1 MDSITNLN
9 PQQRSAVENIN
20 GAMLI
25 LAGAGSGKT
34 KVLTCR
40 IAHLLELGVP
50 PYKILAITFT
60 NKAAKEMRSRVD
72 AMVGPAAKDVWLY
85 TFHAF
90 CARFLRTEVEVLGTH
105 KGNFAIYDA
114 ADQKNLLKSILKEM
128 NLDEKRFPPT
138 ALQNAISNAKNRQ
151 QDAASFARLA
161 GDFFEQK
168 AAEVYGLYEKRM
180 LANNAMDFDDLL
192 MLTVKILAEF
202 PEVREKYQQRFSY
215 IMIDEYQD
223 TNRTQYLLTRYLA
236 GDAGNL
242 CVVGDADQSIYGW
255 RGADIRNILD
265 FEKDY
270 PKATLLKLE
279 QNYRSTS
286 MILDAANAVIEN
298 NPGRKPKKLWTK
310 NPAGTSITY
319 YIAMDERDEARFV
332 VEQAQRLI
340 RSGKF
345 CYGDMAV
352 LYRTNT
358 QSRVFEEMLIKSGIS
373 YSMVGGIKFYDRKE
387 IRDVMA
393 YLKLLY
399 NPYDALS
406 LLRIINV
413 PKRGIGQATI
423 NKMQDYA
430 NAKGISLFEAVTN
443 AAAVPG
449 LGPRFIT
456 KLDEMSQILFDLM
469 GEVDTA
475 PVETLIEDV
484 MHKTGYLEE
493 LQAERTPQAE
503 SRAENLQELV
513 SVAQDFLKDEGEEK
527 TLAHFLEH
535 VALVSDIDDAQLD
548 NDRFTLMTLH
558 SAKGLEFPVVFLA
571 GMEEGLF
578 PHSRS
583 LMDDEQMEEERRLCY
598 VGITRARQVLYLTS
612 AKTRTIYGRTNYS
625 EPSRFLEEIPEKLVH
640 EYHRPSMIGTGYR
653 DTEGYKNRSGSGF
666 SGFGSGYGQN
676 GFGHTGR
683 YGQTGYS
690 NGGRGVSSNH
700 RGGYDGFGEEGGTVI
715 GGGRGKRNVP
725 DSRVSASLS
734 ERFKEESKKTSGLF
748 SKIHTDFVPEKPAG
762 AATDFAIGDR
772 VSHKKFGEGTV
783 VSVKNSADGQE
794 VKVAFAG
801 AGIRSL
807 LTKYAVLKKL

>member
-1 MDSITNLN
+1 MNDSITNLN
-9 PQQRSAVENIN
+9 PQQQAAVEHIN
-20 GAMLI
+20 GPMLI

-60 NKAAKEMRSRVD
+60 NKAAREMRSRVD

-90 CARFLRTEVEVLGTH
+90 CARFLRREIEVLGTH
-105 KGNFAIYDA
+105 KSNFAIYDA
-114 ADQKNLLKSILKEM
+114 ADQKNLLKSILKDM
-128 NLDEKRFPPT
+128 NLDEKRFPPA
-138 ALQNAISNAKNRQ
+138 ALQNAISNAKNQ
-151 QDAASFARLA
+151 MQNAADFAKLA

-168 AAEVYGLYEKRM
+168 AAEVYTLYEKRL

-192 MLTVKILAEF
+192 MLSVKILAEC
-202 PEVREKYQQRFSY
+202 PDVREKYQQRFSY

-223 TNRTQYLLTRYLA
+223 TNRAQYLLTRYLA
-236 GDAGNL
+236 GDEGNL

-270 PKATLLKLE
+270 PKAELLKLE
-279 QNYRSTS
+279 QNYRSTTV
-286 MILDAANAVIEN
+286 ILDAANAVIEN
-298 NPGRKPKKLWTK
+298 NTGRKPKKLWTN
-310 NPAGTSITY
+310 NPVGTAITY
-319 YIAMDERDEARFV
+319 YNAMDERDEARFV

-340 RSGKF
+340 RSGRF
-345 CYGDMAV
+345 SYGDMAV

-373 YSMVGGIKFYDRKE
+373 YSMVGGVKFYDRKE

-399 NPYDALS
+399 NPYDTLS

-413 PKRGIGQATI
+413 PKRGIGQATV

-430 NAKGISLFEAVTN
+430 NVRGISLFEVITN

-449 LGPRFIT
+449 LSPRFIS
-456 KLDEMSQILFDLM
+456 KLEEMSGILFDLM
-469 GEVDTA
+469 A
-475 PVETLIEDV
+475 ETDSVPIERLIDDV
-484 MHKTGYLEE
+484 IHKTGYLEE
-493 LQAERTPQAE
+493 LQAERTPQSE
-503 SRAENLQELV
+503 SRAENLQELI
-513 SVAQDFLKDEGEEK
+513 SVARDFLKDEGEEK
-527 TLAHFLEH
+527 TLARFLEH

-548 NDRFTLMTLH
+548 NDKFTLMTLH

-578 PHSRS
+578 PHARS

-598 VGITRARQVLYLTS
+598 VGITRAKQILYLTG
-612 AKTRTIYGRTNYS
+612 AKTRTIYGKTNYS
-625 EPSRFLEEIPEKLVH
+625 MPSRFLEEIPEKLVH
-640 EYHRPSMIGTGYR
+640 EYHRPSLVSTGFR
-653 DTEGYKNRSGSGF
+653 NTEGYKSGGYSSSEYRRNG
-666 SGFGSGYGQN
+666 SYGQSGYGRGRNTCN
-676 GFGHTGR
+676 G
-683 YGQTGYS
+683 
-690 NGGRGVSSNH
+690 
-700 RGGYDGFGEEGGTVI
+700 EGGTVI
-715 GGGRGKRNVP
+715 GSGQGKRTVSDN
-725 DSRVSASLS
+725 RVNASLS
-734 ERFKEESKKTSGLF
+734 DRFKEESKKTSGLF

-762 AATDFAIGDR
+762 AAADFVIGDR
-772 VSHKKFGEGTV
+772 VSHKKWGEGTIV
-783 VSVKNSADGQE
+783 GVKNSSDGQE
-794 VKVAFAG
+794 VKVAFVG

-807 LTKYAVLKKL
+807 LTKYAMLKKL

>member
-1 MDSITNLN
+1 MNDSITNLN
-9 PQQRSAVENIN
+9 PQQQTAVEHIN
-20 GAMLI
+20 GPMLI

-60 NKAAKEMRSRVD
+60 NKAAREMRSRVD

-85 TFHAF
+85 TFHAV
-90 CARFLRTEVEVLGTH
+90 CARFLRREIEVLGTH
-105 KGNFAIYDA
+105 KSNFAIYDA
-114 ADQKNLLKSILKEM
+114 ADQKNLLKSILKDM
-128 NLDEKRFPPT
+128 NLDEKRFPPA
-138 ALQNAISNAKNRQ
+138 ALQNAISNAKNQ
-151 QDAASFARLA
+151 MQNAADFAKLA

-168 AAEVYGLYEKRM
+168 AAEVYTLYEKRL

-192 MLTVKILAEF
+192 MLSVKILAEC
-202 PEVREKYQQRFSY
+202 PDVREKYQQRFSY

-223 TNRTQYLLTRYLA
+223 TNRAQYLLTRYLA
-236 GDAGNL
+236 GDEGNL

-270 PKATLLKLE
+270 PKAELLKLE
-279 QNYRSTS
+279 QNYRSTTV
-286 MILDAANAVIEN
+286 ILDAANAVIEN
-298 NPGRKPKKLWTK
+298 NTGRKPKKLWTN
-310 NPAGTSITY
+310 NPVGTAITY
-319 YIAMDERDEARFV
+319 YNAMDERDEARFV

-340 RSGKF
+340 RSGRF
-345 CYGDMAV
+345 SYGDMAV

-373 YSMVGGIKFYDRKE
+373 YSMVGGVKFYDRKE

-399 NPYDALS
+399 NPYDTLS

-413 PKRGIGQATI
+413 PKRGIGQATV

-430 NAKGISLFEAVTN
+430 NVRGISLFEVITN

-449 LGPRFIT
+449 LSPRFIS
-456 KLDEMSQILFDLM
+456 KLEEMSGILFDLM
-469 GEVDTA
+469 A
-475 PVETLIEDV
+475 ETDSVPIERLIDDV
-484 MHKTGYLEE
+484 IHKTGYLEE
-493 LQAERTPQAE
+493 LQAERTPQSE
-503 SRAENLQELV
+503 SRAENLQELI
-513 SVAQDFLKDEGEEK
+513 SVARDFLKDEGEEK
-527 TLAHFLEH
+527 TLARFLEH

-548 NDRFTLMTLH
+548 NDKFTLMTLH

-578 PHSRS
+578 PHARS

-598 VGITRARQVLYLTS
+598 VGITRAKQILYLTG
-612 AKTRTIYGRTNYS
+612 AKTRTIYGKTNYS
-625 EPSRFLEEIPEKLVH
+625 MPSRFLEEIPEKLVH
-640 EYHRPSMIGTGYR
+640 EYHRPSLVSTGFR
-653 DTEGYKNRSGSGF
+653 NTEGYKSGGYSSSEYRRNG
-666 SGFGSGYGQN
+666 SYGQSGYGRGRNTCN
-676 GFGHTGR
+676 G
-683 YGQTGYS
+683 
-690 NGGRGVSSNH
+690 
-700 RGGYDGFGEEGGTVI
+700 EGGTVI
-715 GGGRGKRNVP
+715 GSGQGKRTVSDN
-725 DSRVSASLS
+725 RVNASLS
-734 ERFKEESKKTSGLF
+734 DRFKEESKKTSGLF

-762 AATDFAIGDR
+762 AAADFVIGDR
-772 VSHKKFGEGTV
+772 VSHKKWGEGTIV
-783 VSVKNSADGQE
+783 GVKNSSDGQE
-794 VKVAFAG
+794 VKVAFVG

-807 LTKYAVLKKL
+807 LTKYAMLKKL

>member
-1 MDSITNLN
+1 MDSLTNLN
-9 PQQRSAVENIN
+9 PQQQAAVEHIN
-20 GAMLI
+20 GPMLI

-72 AMVGPAAKDVWLY
+72 DMVGPAAKDVWLY

-90 CARFLRTEVEVLGTH
+90 CARFLRREIEVLGTH
-105 KGNFAIYDA
+105 KSNFAIYDA
-114 ADQKNLLKSILKEM
+114 ADQKNLLKSILKDM
-128 NLDEKRFPPT
+128 NLDEKRFPPA
-138 ALQNAISNAKNRQ
+138 ALQNAISNAKNQ
-151 QDAASFARLA
+151 MQSAAAFARLA

-168 AAEVYGLYEKRM
+168 AAEVYVQYEKR
-180 LANNAMDFDDLL
+180 LLTNNAMDFDDLL

-236 GDAGNL
+236 GDEGNL

-270 PKATLLKLE
+270 PKAQLLKLE
-279 QNYRSTS
+279 QNYRSTTV
-286 MILDAANAVIEN
+286 ILDAANAVIEN
-298 NPGRKPKKLWTK
+298 NTGRKPKKLWTK
-310 NPAGTSITY
+310 NPVGAAITY
-319 YIAMDERDEARFV
+319 YNAMDERDEARFV
-332 VEQAQRLI
+332 VEQAQQLI
-340 RSGKF
+340 RSGRF
-345 CYGDMAV
+345 TYGDMAV
-352 LYRTNT
+352 LYRVNT

-373 YSMVGGIKFYDRKE
+373 YSMVGGVKFYDRKE

-413 PKRGIGQATI
+413 PKRSIGQTTV
-423 NKMQDYA
+423 NKLQDHA
-430 NAKGISLFEAVTN
+430 NAQGVSLFEVITN

-449 LGPRFIT
+449 LSPRFIA
-456 KLDEMSQILFDLM
+456 KLEEMSGVLFDLM
-469 GEVDTA
+469 AEVDMV
-475 PVETLIEDV
+475 PLEQLIDDV

-493 LQAERTPQAE
+493 LLAERTPQSE
-503 SRAENLQELV
+503 SRAENLKELI

-527 TLAHFLEH
+527 TLARFLEH

-548 NDRFTLMTLH
+548 NDKFTLMTLH

-578 PHSRS
+578 PHARS
-583 LMDDEQMEEERRLCY
+583 WMDDEEMEEERRLCY
-598 VGITRARQVLYLTS
+598 VGITRAKQLLYLTG
-612 AKTRTIYGRTNYS
+612 AKTRTIYGRTDYS
-625 EPSRFLEEIPEKLVH
+625 EPSRFLEEIPDKLVH
-640 EYHRPSMIGTGYR
+640 EYQRPSLTGFGFR
-653 DTEGYKNRSGSGF
+653 NTEGYKSRG
-666 SGFGSGYGQN
+666 GYGQS
-676 GFGHTGR
+676 
-683 YGQTGYS
+683 GYNRNS
-690 NGGRGVSSNH
+690 YS
-700 RGGYDGFGEEGGTVI
+700 YDEEGGAII
-715 GGGRGKRNVP
+715 GSGRSKRTVP

-748 SKIHTDFVPEKPAG
+748 SKIHTDFVPERPEG
-762 AATDFAIGDR
+762 VATDFAIGDR
-772 VSHKKFGEGTV
+772 VSHKKWGEGTI
-783 VSVKNSADGQE
+783 VSVKNSPDGQE

-807 LTKYAVLKKL
+807 LTKYAMLKKL

>member
-9 PQQRSAVENIN
+9 PQQQAAVENIN

-128 NLDEKRFPPT
+128 NLDEKRFPPA
-138 ALQNAISNAKNRQ
+138 ALQNAISNAKNQQ

-168 AAEVYGLYEKRM
+168 AAEVYELYEKRL

-202 PEVREKYQQRFSY
+202 PEVRGKYQQRFSY

-236 GDAGNL
+236 WDAGNL

-298 NPGRKPKKLWTK
+298 NTGRKPKKLWTK
-310 NPAGTSITY
+310 NPTGTAITY
-319 YIAMDERDEARFV
+319 YNAMDERDEARFV
-332 VEQAQRLI
+332 VEQAQQLI
-340 RSGKF
+340 RGGKF
-345 CYGDMAV
+345 SYGDMAV

-406 LLRIINV
+406 LLRIVNV

-430 NAKGISLFEAVTN
+430 NAQGVSLFEVITN
-443 AAAVPG
+443 AAAVLG
-449 LGPRFIT
+449 LSPRFIA

-469 GEVDTA
+469 GEVDTV
-475 PVETLIEDV
+475 PVEQLIEDV
-484 MHKTGYLEE
+484 MNKTGYLEE

-578 PHSRS
+578 PHARS

-598 VGITRARQVLYLTS
+598 VGITRAKQILYLTG

-625 EPSRFLEEIPEKLVH
+625 EPSRFLKEIPEKLVR
-640 EYHRPSMIGTGYR
+640 EYQRPSMSSGYR
-653 DTEGYKNRSGSGF
+653 DTQGYKSRGGYGS
-666 SGFGSGYGQN
+666 SGSGYGGYGRNDFNRN
-676 GFGHTGR
+676 GA
-683 YGQTGYS
+683 YGQ
-690 NGGRGVSSNH
+690 SSFH
-700 RGGYDGFGEEGGTVI
+700 RDGFGTSSAYRSNDYDDEGGVVI
-715 GGGRGKRNVP
+715 GGGHRKQSIP

-762 AATDFAIGDR
+762 AASTFAIGDR

>member
-1 MDSITNLN
+1 MDSLANLN
-9 PQQRSAVENIN
+9 PQQQAAVENIN
-20 GAMLI
+20 GPMLI

-72 AMVGPAAKDVWLY
+72 DMVGPAAKDVWLY

-90 CARFLRTEVEVLGTH
+90 CARFLRREIEVLGTH

-114 ADQKNLLKSILKEM
+114 ADQKNLLKSILKDM
-128 NLDEKRFPPT
+128 NLDEKRFPPA
-138 ALQNAISNAKNRQ
+138 ALQNAISNAKNQ
-151 QDAASFARLA
+151 MQTAAAFARLA

-168 AAEVYGLYEKRM
+168 AAEVYVEYEKRL

-192 MLTVKILAEF
+192 MLTVKILTEF

-223 TNRTQYLLTRYLA
+223 TNRTQYLLSRCLA
-236 GDAGNL
+236 GDEGNL

-270 PKATLLKLE
+270 PKARLLKLE
-279 QNYRSTS
+279 QNYRSTTV
-286 MILDAANAVIEN
+286 ILDAANAVIEN
-298 NPGRKPKKLWTK
+298 NTGRKPKKLWTK
-310 NPAGTSITY
+310 NPVGAAITY
-319 YIAMDERDEARFV
+319 YNAMDERDEARFV
-332 VEQAQRLI
+332 VEQAQMLI
-340 RSGKF
+340 RSGRF
-345 CYGDMAV
+345 TYGDMAV

-373 YSMVGGIKFYDRKE
+373 YSMVGGVKFYDRKE

-399 NPYDALS
+399 NPYDTLS
-406 LLRIINV
+406 LLRVINV
-413 PKRGIGQATI
+413 PKRGIGQTTI
-423 NKMQDYA
+423 NKLQDHA
-430 NAKGISLFEAVTN
+430 NTQGVSLFEVITN

-449 LGPRFIT
+449 LGPRFVAR
-456 KLDEMSQILFDLM
+456 LEEMSGVLFDLM
-469 GEVDTA
+469 AEVDTV
-475 PVETLIEDV
+475 PVEQLIDDV
-484 MHKTGYLEE
+484 IHKTGYLEE
-493 LQAERTPQAE
+493 LMAERTPQSE
-503 SRAENLQELV
+503 SRAENLQELT

-527 TLAHFLEH
+527 TLARFLEH
-535 VALVSDIDDAQLD
+535 VALVSDIDDARLD
-548 NDRFTLMTLH
+548 HDKLTLMTLH

-571 GMEEGLF
+571 GLEEGLF

-598 VGITRARQVLYLTS
+598 VGITRAKQLLYLTG
-612 AKTRTIYGRTNYS
+612 AKTRTIYGQTNYCTA
-625 EPSRFLEEIPEKLVH
+625 SRFLEEIPDKLVH
-640 EYHRPSMIGTGYR
+640 EYRRPSLTGSGYR
-653 DTEGYKNRSGSGF
+653 NTEGYNSRG
-666 SGFGSGYGQN
+666 GYGQSAL
-676 GFGHTGR
+676 GR
-683 YGQTGYS
+683 SGGYS
-690 NGGRGVSSNH
+690 QSGYNRNGNRYDEDGGVIIGSGR
-700 RGGYDGFGEEGGTVI
+700 RKQT
-715 GGGRGKRNVP
+715 VP

-734 ERFKEESKKTSGLF
+734 EQFKEESKKTSGLF
-748 SKIHTDFVPEKPAG
+748 SKIHTDFVPDRSAG

-772 VSHKKFGEGTV
+772 VSHKKWGEGTV
-783 VSVKNSADGQE
+783 VSVKNSPDGQE

-807 LTKYAVLKKL
+807 LTKYAMLKKL